1 MLLMLRPPKPDP
13 SLDVFRDGVA
23 VLRREGQVA
32 GHVATSV
39 RTFWAPLSFSRRRQW
54 WVWYI
59 VIWANGDR
67 EQPGEDYP
75 PWTVVQEMQSGIFSW
90 DEDGA
95 RGGTYEVGWL
105 TAAAREQALAKLNI
119 GPGDF

>member
-1 MLLMLRPPKPDP
+1 MPPMLRPPEPDP

-32 GHVATSV
+32 GHVATPV
-39 RTFWAPLSFSRRRQW
+39 KTFWAPLGFSRRRQW

-59 VIWANGDR
+59 VVWADGAR

-75 PWTVVQEMQSGIFSW
+75 PWTAVREMQSGTFSW

-95 RGGTYEVGWL
+95 RWHLRGRVADRGGSRAG
-105 TAAAREQALAKLNI
+105 ARQVAYRTR
-119 GPGDF
+119 